1 MSDLYAHVDE
11 NGLVDYRGELPRNWK
26 HVSGLNL
33 ATDQEFLQSLGWVP
47 LVIIEPDLGPNQVK
61 DGETVAIDFDPP
73 EPDTGPIGLAVRVT
87 ITEGKRD
94 LTQKEIKE
102 TAQGIWERDMRI
114 SDDFLP
120 RWAEDL
126 YDGMSKSARKRV
138 AVETQVKIAAK
149 KRLRLNRPK

>member
-47 LVIIEPDLGPNQVK
+47 LVIIEPDLESNQVK
-61 DGETVAIDFDPP
+61 DGETIVIDFDPP
-73 EPDTGPIGLAVRVT
+73 EPDTGPIGLVVRVT
-87 ITEGKRD
+87 ITEGKRN

-102 TAQGIWERDMRI
+102 TAQSIWERDMRI
-114 SDDFLP
+114 SDEEIP

-126 YDGMSKSARKRV
+126 FDGMSNAARQRV
-138 AVETQVKIAAK
+138 APETVAKMAAK
-149 KRLRLNRPK
+149 KQLRASRPI